1 VAAILVS
8 GACILVAAGVSIY
21 TPNAYNYLLG
31 VALFAAIVV
40 WMMILI
46 SHLSFRR
53 HHDPSKLPVRM
64 PLFPWMQY
72 FGLLM
77 LAAVLITMGLNE
89 DYRVSWECGVPWM
102 VLISAAYF
110 VWARSKKHA

>member
-1 VAAILVS
+1 M
-8 GACILVAAGVSIY
+8 AAGVSIY

-53 HHDPSKLPVRM
+53 PSRSGDVAGAHAAVS
-64 PLFPWMQY
+64 WMQY

-77 LAAVLITMGLNE
+77 LAAILITMGLHP
-89 DYRVSWECGVPWM
+89 DYRVSWEVGVPWM

-110 VWARSKKHA
+110 VWARSNRHAD